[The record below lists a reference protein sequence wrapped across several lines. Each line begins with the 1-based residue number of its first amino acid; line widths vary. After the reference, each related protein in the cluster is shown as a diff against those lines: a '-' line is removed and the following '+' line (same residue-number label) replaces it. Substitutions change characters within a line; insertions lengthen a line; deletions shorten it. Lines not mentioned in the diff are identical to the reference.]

1 MVLARDVARL
11 LILPV
16 STAKR
21 RGITSSWIICSRL
34 LKTHVIRHWNDGHSG
49 VRKLNTRV
57 VGEKPGEWFT
67 GYRAQPS

>member
-1 MVLARDVARL
+1 MVLARDMARL

-21 RGITSSWIICSRL
+21 RGITSSWIICSHL
-34 LKTHVIRHWNDGHSG
+34 LKTRVIRHWNDGHNG